1 MPKSGEHNVNNIDSF
16 FRVRPS
22 RTNLRE
28 GETVSF
34 LEDGKLVKQEKRNG
48 VVYEIKLNELGKQ
61 ETALTKTEE
70 SSSST
75 VFYGGDITNVV
86 AGTGLSGG
94 GSSGSVVLDI
104 DSTVATLTGTQTFTN
119 KTIDL
124 DSNTLTGTLSE
135 FNTALQGDSFVSLT
149 GTETLTNKTL
159 AAPIFTGTAQ
169 GVNLTLSGDLTV
181 SGDTTTL
188 NTATL
193 QVEDNNIVL
202 NYHAT
207 NDTSS
212 TANGSGI
219 TIQDAVNST
228 TDATILWDA
237 TNDEFDFSHTVT
249 APDFTGDLTGNAD
262 TSTKWAAGV
271 DINLSGDVAGTTG
284 VSLDGSADVTITAT
298 IQTDAVEATMLNDN
312 IISGQTA
319 LTVGLADTDELLL
332 SDAGVLKKVDI
343 SVLESKFT
351 SGIDALTLANFNDD
365 VIITDTEFNSGTPPT
380 LNDSRILTA
389 LATESKIE
397 EYGYGTG
404 TVTSVTGG
412 NGLTGSITTTGS
424 LNVGAGTGIT
434 VNADSIEV
442 DINGLGSLADAVDT
456 INDQIMLYDNSSS
469 SIVKTNVGD
478 LPFTNNTGDITSVS
492 ITAGTG
498 LTGTV
503 STTSGAHSQTLSVTG
518 LTVSE
523 LAAGSLTTSAELF
536 ADNDTT
542 LMTSAAIDDRILSYG
557 YSTTTGTVTS
567 VGITPGSLIDVS
579 GGPITSSG
587 SITIDVDLNEAT
599 DMNGIAMVGTDQFIV
614 LDGTTES
621 KKPANEIPLS
631 ILNNDAGFI
640 TTTSTDTLSNK
651 TLASPAF
658 TGTATGVN
666 LTLSGDLTVNG
677 TTTTLDTTNLK
688 VTDNIIELN
697 QGVASNS
704 NDSGIIIERG
714 STGDNAMIIWDESQ
728 DRWVLGTTTATADAT
743 GDITFTEGS
752 VQATTFYGALS
763 GNASTATKLG
773 TPRNIA
779 GVAFDGSANIDIP
792 INNLSDVSITSPSAN
807 QALIYNFGT
816 GVWEN
821 GSAGLTYNGSTANG
835 VLTYGNSTTID
846 VETDLVYTATGLG
859 IGTDSPSQKL
869 DIQDGQLTFTQS
881 AINQALSGRIRF
893 NEYSSDSNVSGAYI
907 QYNGASNYLQMFTN
921 TETTDYEFL
930 RALRGS
936 HLALQPTGGNVGIG
950 TVSPAEKLQINSNTT
965 YDTKIRLGDNGT
977 SRYFLAGMLDSNT
990 GMIGYV
996 NGTPSHLAFHTGT
1009 GATGSEKMRIETD
1022 GNVGIGT
1029 NSPNA
1034 KFEVSGS
1041 TNSDLF
1047 SLEGAGSSFKLI
1059 GESGDATSINSMSY
1073 RLGLRYGSNDNGYID
1088 FYRGPDGATGYLIFG
1103 ASGAEKM
1110 RISQTGNVGIGTTS
1124 PSTKLHIQ
1132 GSAVSGSSSDTNSLL
1147 TLTNNANNSIQINSS
1162 ATANGQI
1169 RFGHSTSNYRGALT
1183 YYHSSNILGITTS
1196 GTERVRIDTTGA
1208 KFSENFGSTDDVLHI
1223 NPSNGGNRTMTIDG
1237 EKINVTITSTGS
1249 STNLVLQDAGGNVG
1263 IGTTTPLGKLHIES
1277 GTSTDTALMLKVQY
1291 DSSGGDRGKIQ
1302 WRDGANITG
1311 SIHTEF
1317 DGTDVS
1323 MHFGSLYN
1331 SGYNTT
1337 TRMTLT
1343 GQGQLGIGTASP
1355 SAKLHVAEGFAYIY
1369 QTDSPGKLELRDSRA
1384 SYDAEISQRSDGRIS
1399 LATRAGTYGSNGSI
1413 EILDSG
1419 NVGIGTS
1426 SPAQKLHIS
1435 GGNARIDGDI
1445 ITQPT
1450 YKLYLDGGLDTYITE
1465 VAANTIGFNTA
1476 GTEKMRIDG
1485 SGKVGIGTN
1494 SPGEKLEVSGN
1505 IKISSSSNYLQA
1517 SNIQNLISGGTFRIK
1532 NFSGSSLAEFQN
1544 DGDVYIP
1551 GNVGIG
1557 TNSPSTNTL
1566 QFGSAGDTIGVDL
1579 SSGGTT
1585 RIAEIEFYN
1594 GADGSLRL
1602 KTDNAS
1608 AGGIEFHTQGSQRME
1623 VLSGGNIHINN
1634 SLGIGTASPG
1644 AKLDVAGDGKI
1655 QNDLW
1660 ISTDLGELQFGA
1672 GKDGRIYSYE
1682 DNFYIGNFTAGKD
1695 TIFQN
1700 LNSAGSAYVTNLFID
1715 GSAERVGIG
1724 TSSPGDKLH
1733 IAGNVRIDG
1742 GDVLRWNGQAF
1753 IDTIGA
1759 NDMKFRPNGTER
1771 VIFESGGDAHFD
1783 QDVIAFSTTPSD
1795 KRLKTNI
1802 KEIDYGLDTILKLKP
1817 KQYDWKKDN
1826 RHDIGFIAQEVEKV
1840 IPEIVKDK
1848 KHFDKEIKT
1857 LDYEKLT
1864 AVLIKAVQEQQQQ
1877 INELKEKLNG

>member
-1 MPKSGEHNVNNIDSF
+1 MPKSGEHNVNNVDSF
-16 FRVRPS
+16 FKVRPS
-22 RTNLRE
+22 RNTIRE
-28 GETVSF
+28 GESISF
-34 LEDGKLVKQEKRNG
+34 LEKGQLVKQEKRNG
-48 VVYEIKLNELGKQ
+48 VVYETRYSEQGTK
-61 ETALTKTEE
+61 ALSAITISTPTTEP
-70 SSSST
+70 S
-75 VFYGGDITNVV
+75 GDITAVI
-86 AGTGLSGG
+86 ASTGLSGG
-94 GSSGSVVLDI
+94 GASGPVTLSI
-104 DSTVATLTGTQTFTN
+104 DSTVATLTGTQTLTN
-119 KTIDL
+119 KTISGS
-124 DSNTLTGTLSE
+124 SNTLTNIGNSSLTNSSITV
-135 FNTALQGDSFVSLT
+135 TAGSGLTDGGSVSLGSSTTLNVGAGT
-149 GTETLTNKTL
+149 GITVNADDIAVDTATIFASPT
-159 AAPIFTGTAQ
+159 FTGTTNAA
-169 GVNLTLSGDLTV
+169 NLTLSGNLIVNGTTITIDTDTLAVQDPLIKLAKANSASDTVDIGFYGLYDTSGSQDLYAGLFRDADDSGKFKLFKDLQTEPTSTV
-181 SGDTTTL
+181 NVLGTGYTTGTL
-188 NTATL
+188 VAELEGNASTATAL
-193 QVEDNNIVL
+193 ETARTFTLTGEITAGGVSFDGTGNVSL
-202 NYHAT
+202 
-207 NDTSS
+207 S
-212 TANGSGI
+212 TAISAGVIEDGDIASDAAI
-219 TIQDAVNST
+219 TITKLA
-228 TDATILWDA
+228 AYTI
-237 TNDEFDFSHTVT
+237 S
-249 APDFTGDLTGNAD
+249 
-262 TSTKWAAGV
+262 
-271 DINLSGDVAGTTG
+271 G
-284 VSLDGSADVTITAT
+284 VSLGGT
-298 IQTDAVEATMLNDN
+298 L
-312 IISGQTA
+312 GA
-319 LTVGLADTDELLL
+319 LTVGSGLNFSSGTNYTGAVART
-332 SDAGVLKKVDI
+332 I
-343 SVLESKFT
+343 SVGSLALSNF
-351 SGIDALTLANFNDD
+351 DAD

-442 DINGLGSLADAVDT
+442 DINGLTSLADAVDT
-456 INDQIMLYDNSSS
+456 TNDQIMLYDNSST

-523 LAAGSLTTSAELF
+523 LAAGSLTTSAEVF

-743 GDITFTEGS
+743 GDITYTEGS

-773 TPRNIA
+773 TARNIA

-792 INNLSDVSITSPSAN
+792 IGNLSDVTITSPSAN

-816 GVWEN
+816 GFWEN
-821 GSAGLTYNGSTANG
+821 GTAGLTYNGSTANG
-835 VLTYGNSTTID
+835 VLTYGSSTTID
-846 VETDLVYTATGLG
+846 VESELTYSAGQLEINRSGSNAILQLRSDTNNTRIHFKENTDVAWNIGYDATNNWFSFYDASVPATPVKIKDGAGSDTLVVDSTSRVG
-859 IGTDSPSQKL
+859 IGTASPGEKL
-869 DIQDGQLTFTQS
+869 
-881 AINQALSGRIRF
+881 
-893 NEYSSDSNVSGAYI
+893 EVSGNI
-907 QYNGASNYLQMFTN
+907 KISSSSNYLQASN
-921 TETTDYEFL
+921 IQNL
-930 RALRGS
+930 IS
-936 HLALQPTGGNVGIG
+936 GGTFRIKNYG
-950 TVSPAEKLQINSNTT
+950 
-965 YDTKIRLGDNGT
+965 GT
-977 SRYFLAGMLDSNT
+977 SLAEFQDDGDVY
-990 GMIGYV
+990 I
-996 NGTPSHLAFHTGT
+996 P
-1009 GATGSEKMRIETD
+1009 GS
-1022 GNVGIGT
+1022 
-1029 NSPNA
+1029 
-1034 KFEVSGS
+1034 
-1041 TNSDLF
+1041 
-1047 SLEGAGSSFKLI
+1047 
-1059 GESGDATSINSMSY
+1059 
-1073 RLGLRYGSNDNGYID
+1073 
-1088 FYRGPDGATGYLIFG
+1088 
-1103 ASGAEKM
+1103 
-1110 RISQTGNVGIGTTS
+1110 VGIGTTS
-1124 PSTKLHIQ
+1124 PLEKLHIYEIGLSAYKTYTSAGAGVLITSYQSQ
-1132 GSAVSGSSSDTNSLL
+1132 GSPYTKTTDIVANSDGTVPSEMRLFTKASG
-1147 TLTNNANNSIQINSS
+1147 ASS
-1162 ATANGQI
+1162 A
-1169 RFGHSTSNYRGALT
+1169 S
-1183 YYHSSNILGITTS
+1183 
-1196 GTERVRIDTTGA
+1196 ERLRIDSA
-1208 KFSENFGSTDDVLHI
+1208 
-1223 NPSNGGNRTMTIDG
+1223 
-1237 EKINVTITSTGS
+1237 
-1249 STNLVLQDAGGNVG
+1249 GNVG
-1263 IGTTTPLGKLHIES
+1263 IGTTTPGYKLDVNGSLRNYANGSAVFRTESTAAGYGAYNRLITTTNTYDVYALNGDFIIDENGVATRFKIKDTTGHIEIPNDLQYLKFGAGGDGVLYSYEDNFYIANFTAGKDTIFQNLNSAGSAYVTNLFIDGSAERVGIGTNSPSKKFVVKGASGDQARFEHNGALGAVDIYSGTDGGLINIRNAS
-1277 GTSTDTALMLKVQY
+1277 GTSVINLDARNGTNSY
-1291 DSSGGDRGKIQ
+1291 Y
-1302 WRDGANITG
+1302 NHTG
-1311 SIHTEF
+1311 NF
-1317 DGTDVS
+1317 
-1323 MHFGSLYN
+1323 
-1331 SGYNTT
+1331 
-1337 TRMTLT
+1337 
-1343 GQGQLGIGTASP
+1343 GIGTNSPTQKLQVAATATNSIKNALHLSNNLTDTTSAVGNGVAVTMGKDDGSYSTKIATVYEGNNPSYLQPALAFYTMYNTSASGSETEKMRISAAGNVGIGTTSP

-1419 NVGIGTS
+1419 NVGIGTT
-1426 SPAQKLHIS
+1426 SPDSKLQVEYTTTSNGTAAIAEFGTSGSGAIANSGHQVIIGGPSVGGYTGLLIYSDSIS
-1435 GGNARIDGDI
+1435 GNGQISFADGRGANDSWRGTIVYEHSTDAMEFWTNA
-1445 ITQPT
+1445 
-1450 YKLYLDGGLDTYITE
+1450 
-1465 VAANTIGFNTA
+1465 
-1476 GTEKMRIDG
+1476 TEKMKID
-1485 SGKVGIGTN
+1485 
-1494 SPGEKLEVSGN
+1494 
-1505 IKISSSSNYLQA
+1505 SS
-1517 SNIQNLISGGTFRIK
+1517 
-1532 NFSGSSLAEFQN
+1532 
-1544 DGDVYIP
+1544 

-1557 TNSPSTNTL
+1557 TT
-1566 QFGSAGDTIGVDL
+1566 
-1579 SSGGTT
+1579 
-1585 RIAEIEFYN
+1585 
-1594 GADGSLRL
+1594 
-1602 KTDNAS
+1602 
-1608 AGGIEFHTQGSQRME
+1608 
-1623 VLSGGNIHINN
+1623 
-1634 SLGIGTASPG
+1634 
-1644 AKLDVAGDGKI
+1644 
-1655 QNDLW
+1655 
-1660 ISTDLGELQFGA
+1660 
-1672 GKDGRIYSYE
+1672 
-1682 DNFYIGNFTAGKD
+1682 
-1695 TIFQN
+1695 
-1700 LNSAGSAYVTNLFID
+1700 
-1715 GSAERVGIG
+1715 
-1724 TSSPGDKLH
+1724 SPGDKLH
-1733 IAGNVRIDG
+1733 IAGNVRING